1 MIDLMKVVSAAR
13 SATSKMVEL
22 GARGL
27 GDEARDQQSETVDQ
41 VVFLSPLG
49 MLVMPKVQRS
59 LRALVARVGGP
70 VEAVALALWDK
81 GLAHEPAPGAGE
93 TRVYSAGFPGVCL
106 RLLEQL
112 VELRLG
118 GAAGVVK
125 LAPDGAG
132 WGDRSVA
139 RVDDTTEN
147 GTLTIVA
154 AGATPNFTITA
165 TYTPAGGAPL
175 VVGVINITD
184 AFMTAFAG
192 TITVPIVG
200 KITSGSSSVKA

>member
-13 SATSKMVEL
+13 SATSRMVEL

-27 GDEARDQQSETVDQ
+27 GDEARDQHSETVDQ

-81 GLAHEPAPGAGE
+81 GLAHQPAPDAGE

-112 VELRLG
+112 IELRLG
-118 GAAGVVK
+118 GAVGVVK

-132 WGDRSVA
+132 WADRSVA
-139 RVDDTTEN
+139 RVDDTTGN
-147 GTLTIVA
+147 GSLSLTVA
-154 AGATPNFTITA
+154 TAMGVTTITA
-165 TYTPAGGAPL
+165 VYTDANGVPSPAGAIAITGA
-175 VVGVINITD
+175 VSGSG
-184 AFMTAFAG
+184 A
-192 TITVPIVG
+192 ITVPITG

>member
-13 SATSKMVEL
+13 SATSKLVEL

-27 GDEARDQQSETVDQ
+27 GDEARDQASETVDQ

-81 GLAHEPAPGAGE
+81 ALAHDPAPAAGE

-118 GAAGVVK
+118 GVAGVVK

-139 RVDDTTEN
+139 RVDDTTGN
-147 GTLTIVA
+147 GSLSLTVA
-154 AGATPNFTITA
+154 TVMGVTTITA
-165 TYTPAGGAPL
+165 VYTDANGVPSPAGAIAIAGA
-175 VVGVINITD
+175 VSGS
-184 AFMTAFAG
+184 G
-192 TITVPIVG
+192 SITVPITG
-200 KITSGSSSVKA
+200 KITSGTSSVKA

>member
-13 SATSKMVEL
+13 SATSKLVEL

-27 GDEARDQQSETVDQ
+27 GDEARDQASETVDQ

-49 MLVMPKVQRS
+49 MLVMPKVQKS

-81 GLAHEPAPGAGE
+81 ALAHDPAPAAGE
-93 TRVYSAGFPGVCL
+93 TRVYSAGFPRVCL

-118 GAAGVVK
+118 GTAGVVK

-132 WGDRSVA
+132 WRDRSVA
-139 RVDDTTEN
+139 RVDDTTGN
-147 GTLTIVA
+147 GSLSLTVA
-154 AGATPNFTITA
+154 TAMGVTTITA
-165 TYTPAGGAPL
+165 VYTDANGVISPAGAIAIAGA
-175 VVGVINITD
+175 VSGS
-184 AFMTAFAG
+184 G
-192 TITVPIVG
+192 SITVPITG
-200 KITSGSSSVKA
+200 KITSGTSSVKA